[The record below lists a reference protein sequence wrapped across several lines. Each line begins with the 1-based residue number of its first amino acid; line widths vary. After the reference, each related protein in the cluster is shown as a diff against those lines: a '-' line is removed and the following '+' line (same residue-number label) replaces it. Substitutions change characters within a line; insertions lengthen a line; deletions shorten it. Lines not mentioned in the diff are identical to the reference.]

1 MFFDGWSDLLAVLV
15 KAPLA
20 YAWVVVVL
28 RISGKRTLSKLNAF
42 DLVVTVAFGSVLA
55 SALLDTTVSLAEA
68 ALAVVLLAGGQFVV
82 AWATVRSERFSRA
95 VRAEPRALV
104 VHGRARPAALR
115 RERVSPADLRASLRN
130 AGITELDRAAMVVL
144 ETDGSISVLTERP
157 EPDAG
162 DELADAARPA
172 DHGDAGVLRDVHGP
186 GRS

>member
-104 VHGRARPAALR
+104 VDGEAQAVALR
-115 RERVSPADLRASLRN
+115 DERVATSDLLASLRN
-130 AGITELDRAAMVVL
+130 AGVTRLEQAAVVVL

-157 EPDAG
+157 DG
-162 DELADAARPA
+162 DQGGVEQPGRPA
-172 DHGDAGVLRDVHGP
+172 GRRAGGVLGDVHGVA
-186 GRS
+186 GR

>member
-1 MFFDGWSDLLAVLV
+1 MMFFDGWSDLLAVLV

-42 DLVVTVAFGSVLA
+42 DLIVTVAFGSVLA

-95 VRAEPRALV
+95 VRAEPEALV
-104 VHGRARPAALR
+104 VHGRAARCAAPGAGLGG
-115 RERVSPADLRASLRN
+115 PRASLRN
-130 AGITELDRAAMVVL
+130 AGITDLDRAAMVVL

-186 GRS
+186 GPS